1 MFDDHKL
8 DRKIIL
14 HKTIGQFQQ
23 EPFTCTREK
32 QEKIICPDI
41 IYVVTVLRKNILI
54 HKKNINGYNCYLNYW
69 NHLRWTCSSRYIIY
83 IHWFFFIYISVI
95 KKRKEFAPQRAN
107 FFILKYTSSDMGD
120 ENIFPVARVSISP
133 VPTRPSEGL
142 QPGKYR

>member
-14 HKTIGQFQQ
+14 HKTIVQVHVLILGQFQQ

-54 HKKNINGYNCYLNYW
+54 HKKNINGYNCYLNY
-69 NHLRWTCSSRYIIY
+69 
-83 IHWFFFIYISVI
+83 
-95 KKRKEFAPQRAN
+95 
-107 FFILKYTSSDMGD
+107 
-120 ENIFPVARVSISP
+120 
-133 VPTRPSEGL
+133 
-142 QPGKYR
+142 